1 MEGGSVVANRVESEE
16 YRELTSYEVFVCRG
30 GGVPQNIT
38 KPKGGLGKFHCDIT
52 KFLLPLQGVMNSDQL
67 QRLA

>member
-1 MEGGSVVANRVESEE
+1 MKC
-16 YRELTSYEVFVCRG
+16 LCVFKGG